1 MNTEEIMCFQV
12 YLGSY
17 TECLEIPYAERS
29 DDRTRF
35 PLAYNIKLFVHKHPE
50 HSGFFGAVPGLTT
63 PYQYRLG
70 IMPCGCGFA
79 YNQPPADGWEY
90 YAHRQL
96 ADYVAACVQRSEPVE
111 LVSFWDSDYASPI
124 EKQRQITFDE
134 LFHRQFYFE
143 ERQLTV
149 VYKDEASLN
158 AAKRLGDNID

>member
-1 MNTEEIMCFQV
+1 
-12 YLGSY
+12 
-17 TECLEIPYAERS
+17 
-29 DDRTRF
+29 
-35 PLAYNIKLFVHKHPE
+35 
-50 HSGFFGAVPGLTT
+50 
-63 PYQYRLG
+63 
-70 IMPCGCGFA
+70 MPCGCGFA